1 MLGAIIHAKG
11 AVFVMP
17 ENTAVPCL
25 MGPPYLTP
33 EEVRLRHRTSR
44 EVLAQQR
51 YRGVGAPYVKLG
63 GRRVLYP
70 LRALQAWEA
79 EQAGGAQ

>member
-1 MLGAIIHAKG
+1 
-11 AVFVMP
+11 MP
-17 ENTAVPCL
+17 ATETTPNL

-33 EEVRLRHRTSR
+33 DEVKVRHRTSR

-63 GRRVLYP
+63 GRKVLYP
-70 LRALQAWEA
+70 LRALEQYEA
-79 EQAGGAQ
+79 EQAGSSIR